1 MCCFVRLLDYNVE
14 TAVVVIV
21 EGSATL
27 NIDTQYVKLNYR
39 VGSIYQFIG
48 ELSFELENQ
57 VRLVVQP
64 IFGLLEG

>member
-64 IFGLLEG
+64 IFGLIEG

>member
-1 MCCFVRLLDYNVE
+1 M
-14 TAVVVIV
+14 VVIV

-64 IFGLLEG
+64 IFGLVEG